1 MDSLVASL
9 QHGHAVEP
17 MACAHCRVQHL
28 CESGCADASYTCHA
42 CGKAWNLET
51 PVMANPLAVFK
62 PKLRGINLEIESC
75 APGRQAGGPAV
86 LAPLGIEP
94 EWLA

>member
-1 MDSLVASL
+1 
-9 QHGHAVEP
+9 
-17 MACAHCRVQHL
+17 MACAHCHVQHL
-28 CESGCADASYTCHA
+28 CENGYAGTSHTCHA

-51 PVMANPLAVFK
+51 PVMANPLAVFT
-62 PKLRGINLEIESC
+62 PKFRGLKLKIESH

-86 LAPLGIEP
+86 LASLAIEP